1 MKKITL
7 KTVDS
12 TNLEA
17 FRQLEKYNEVCV
29 SADIQTQ
36 GYGRNKSQW
45 LSYRGNIHFS
55 FGKIVEVD
63 KVKNLSLKV
72 VYRVFFLM
80 KKYVSGELAVK
91 WPNDILLDGKKVAG
105 ILIESKIK
113 GNMAKVVVGI
123 GINFSYAPIDES
135 AALKDRI
142 SISKQEFERLLVDK
156 LQTVFNEKADL
167 KVLLSFI
174 EENSFFKKGDIV
186 KFYSGEEVVTGVF
199 KGFSPDFAII
209 IETEDG
215 EMLFYSGEVKKVR
228 KS

>member
-1 MKKITL
+1 MKKISL

-17 FRQLEKYNEVCV
+17 FRQLERYPEVCV
-29 SADIQTQ
+29 LADIQTQ

-45 LSYRGNIHFS
+45 FSSEGNIHFS

-63 KVKNLSLKV
+63 RIKNLSLKV
-72 VYRVFFLM
+72 VCRVFSLM

-91 WPNDILLDGKKVAG
+91 WPNDILLNGKKVAG

-113 GNMAKVVVGI
+113 GDRAKVVVGI
-123 GINFSYAPIDES
+123 GLNFSFAPLEDS
-135 AALKDRI
+135 GCLKGRVEV
-142 SISKQEFERLLVDK
+142 SKSEFEELLIEELK
-156 LQTVFNEKADL
+156 TVFERKQDL
-167 KVLLSFI
+167 NAMLSFV

-186 KFYSGEEVVTGVF
+186 KFYSGKEAVTGVF
-199 KGFSPDFAII
+199 KGYSPDFAII
-209 IETEDG
+209 IETEG
-215 EMLFYSGEVKKVR
+215 REVLFYSGEVKKVR